1 MLKSWRIWDGTSAFA
16 NNPYAT
22 PEALKKAYNL
32 DSTKK
37 LVVYKDNNGNE
48 NMVKVY
54 ASPVSKDT
62 IQADFDTLI
71 TQQQA
76 AEEAAA
82 KPTEEEKQQAAMLLT
97 QAQQAETIATL
108 QKSNAALMLKLA
120 GGNT

>member
-37 LVVYKDNNGNE
+37 LVVYKDDSGNE

-71 TQQQA
+71 AQQQA
-76 AEEAAA
+76 AEKTA
-82 KPTEEEKQQAAMLLT
+82 KQPTQEQKQLAAMALT
-97 QAQQAETIATL
+97 QAQQAETITVL
-108 QKSNAALMLKLA
+108 QKTNAALMLKLA